1 MNVRFFVQ
9 GFLSGLLV
17 SAVFVLF
24 LSITPIN
31 IFTQVTELI
40 ENCEKSLPRNQ
51 HCIIIAVKDE
61 TISDDKK
68 IESNKN

>member
-1 MNVRFFVQ
+1 MKDRFFVQ
-9 GFLSGLLV
+9 GFFSGFLV
-17 SAVFVLF
+17 GALFVLF
-24 LSITPIN
+24 LLQITPN

-40 ENCEKSLPRNQ
+40 ENCEKSLARNQ